1 MKSKTKKIITWLLI
15 GIPALLFMIYGIMS
29 LVQGKLFYGILTI
42 VLTLIW
48 LIGDGML
55 AMSKRK
61 K

>member
-1 MKSKTKKIITWLLI
+1 MKSKVKKVITWMMI

-42 VLTLIW
+42 LLTLIW

-55 AMSKRK
+55 AWRK

>member
-15 GIPALLFMIYGIMS
+15 GVPSLAFLIYGIMNI
-29 LVQGKLFYGILTI
+29 VQGKLFWGILAV

-48 LIGDGML
+48 IAGDAML

-61 K
+61 